1 MTKLKRCPFCGGE
14 AEITVGYGF
23 SKKPVL
29 YTPHCKNEYCQGY
42 AGRAYES
49 KKLAISM
56 WNTRTPEIVRCGEC
70 RFFEKESELELVVA
84 YNFCGRYAVNKKLD
98 DFCSWGE
105 RRVKNE
111 S

>member
-14 AEITVGYGF
+14 ARLVTRRQEGTSIEPKHFIMCERCRCMT
-23 SKKPVL
+23 S
-29 YTPHCKNEYCQGY
+29 
-42 AGRAYES
+42 ES
-49 KKLAISM
+49 WILKVVIDK

-84 YNFCGRYAVNKKLD
+84 YNFCGRYAVNKKPE

-105 RRVKNE
+105 RRKE
-111 S
+111 K